1 MRSEWADY
9 AVQGNKLMWET
20 LGNGHTQLSQL
31 TEPPWTD
38 PGLKS
43 GIGVCKLS
51 QLFKKDR
58 GERRGAGMISRFLP
72 ASIMHDSCNFTVLFC
87 SCLPF

>member
-9 AVQGNKLMWET
+9 AVKGNKLMWET

-43 GIGVCKLS
+43 GIGAVSYTHLT
-51 QLFKKDR
+51 LPT
-58 GERRGAGMISRFLP
+58 RR
-72 ASIMHDSCNFTVLFC
+72 TV
-87 SCLPF
+87 